1 MAKHT
6 IVRLDNVMGTK
17 IPGFLRS
24 VKYGTAA
31 SDESLADVDNGRI
44 VALGVMVSGSR
55 DIYYATDKTTTT
67 AIGKVIAKETAGL
80 VEYFVIQFY
89 KDTDCAVIASPEVM
103 NESYIRN
110 LSEFYNKKGTIARA
124 YIPHELDV
132 ISFTAEGIDGTIAVG
147 DEVIASAGKLKKKSA

>member
-1 MAKHT
+1 MSKHT

-31 SDESLADVDNGRI
+31 NDDNLAEVDNGRI
-44 VALGVMVSGSR
+44 VELGAIAAGSR
-55 DIYYATDKTTTT
+55 DVYYATDKTTTA

-80 VEYFVIQFY
+80 VEYFVVEFY
-89 KDTDCAVIASPEVM
+89 KDADFAVIASPEVM
-103 NESYIRN
+103 NEGYIRN

-124 YIPHELDV
+124 YIPHEYDV
-132 ISFTAEGIDGTIAVG
+132 ISFTQEGIEETIAVG
-147 DEVIASAGKLKKKSA
+147 DEVIASSGKLKKKSE